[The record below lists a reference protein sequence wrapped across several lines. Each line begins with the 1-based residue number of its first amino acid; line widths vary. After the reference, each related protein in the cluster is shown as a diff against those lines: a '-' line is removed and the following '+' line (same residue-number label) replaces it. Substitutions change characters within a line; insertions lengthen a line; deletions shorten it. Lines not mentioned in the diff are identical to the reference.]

1 MASRLPFRQCLLGL
15 LIAGSAG
22 NSMAEE
28 APRRVHDLQYGTV
41 LYEHFQG
48 HSFEALT
55 RFAVAEKRGGI
66 QGHGDHPK
74 LVQGGIMLAYGM
86 TREARDLYESLL
98 DEAVTPEARNQA
110 WFYLG
115 KVFYLEGDNSRAAD
129 ALGRVDGEILED
141 DDEPLYHEW
150 LYLKGQLAL
159 RTQGRDA
166 AEIIDIVTG
175 ELPEES
181 LWKPYLGY
189 NLAVQ
194 QMAAGETESA
204 VRGLNAISVQ
214 LQEALPE
221 LEEEPE
227 EPDEADLSDE
237 DRQERA
243 DDRERRALFERVR
256 LSLGQLYL
264 QQGNYAAALENL
276 AAISLDSVF
285 SDEALYH
292 YAVAASEA
300 QSWGLALQV
309 LETLQQRTLFSPW
322 LQQVPY
328 ARGYVYE
335 QLERPQTALAAYRE
349 AADHYQSLVTR
360 LQQASRELSESEI
373 IEGLRFEVDA
383 GEDEALQRANLSLG
397 DPRIANDSYGRL
409 QVEPGNFSLAF
420 LLSRESFQM
429 ALRDLHELY
438 QLKRRMQEREQQ
450 LASFDVMLETRAQLR
465 ERKIRE
471 TRDSLES
478 LGAEAWSSQQS
489 AYNRLINE
497 AADIGDVAFF
507 MSDKQKD
514 LAARIEEVEDTL
526 AVLPDNRSTAE
537 QRRKF
542 ARMKAYFQWQLA
554 DDFAVN
560 RWAAEKQLRQLNAAM
575 DTFDQQRTT
584 LAEEMTTDRRQT
596 ALAERVEESQRRVAA
611 VEDKL
616 DQALA
621 QARHALVAQ
630 VREELV
636 RQQREVERFLL
647 ASRHGQARLADALF
661 QAGGRP

>member
-1 MASRLPFRQCLLGL
+1 
-15 LIAGSAG
+15 
-22 NSMAEE
+22 MAEE